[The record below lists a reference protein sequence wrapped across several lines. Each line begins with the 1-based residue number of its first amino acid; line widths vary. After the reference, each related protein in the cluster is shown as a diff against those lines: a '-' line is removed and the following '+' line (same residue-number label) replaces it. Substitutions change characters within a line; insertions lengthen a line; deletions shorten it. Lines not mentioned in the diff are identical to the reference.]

1 MKKLFTLLLIIPILG
16 FSQNDLVFNKVLNFN
31 LTQGQPVTIPQGKAW
46 KIESGVSQGSVRIT
60 STNQE
65 YGNNLNEQNMD
76 PSAIQSYNLPLWL
89 GEGTT
94 ISLVNS
100 GTSYSHFS
108 VLEFNVVAT
117 SSSSSGSGVGVSS
130 AGFTTS
136 GIIDLEFSAVNN
148 TGSIG
153 TSIDM
158 GSLIV
163 PEGKIWKIVIGN
175 LNVTTSISGGNPG
188 SGYGGD
194 VYVNGYLVSGEDKPI
209 YLAAGTY
216 QVFGKPAA
224 SGGGSTSYYLTAKVG
239 GIEYD
244 AN

>member
-130 AGFTTS
+130 AGFTAS
-136 GIIDLEFSAVNN
+136 AIIDLEFSGVSV
-148 TGSIG
+148 GIG
-153 TSIDM
+153 GTVDM
-158 GSLIV
+158 GTLIV
-163 PEGKIWKIVIGN
+163 PEGKIWKIVISS
-175 LNVTTSISGGNPG
+175 LNVSSNSSGVSPG
-188 SGYGGD
+188 SGYTGD

>member
-46 KIESGVSQGSVRIT
+46 KIESGVSQGNVRIT

-94 ISLVNS
+94 ISLVGS
-100 GTSYSHFS
+100 ATSYSHFS

-130 AGFTTS
+130 AGFTAS
-136 GIIDLEFSAVNN
+136 AIIDLEFSGDSFGIGGAV
-148 TGSIG
+148 
-153 TSIDM
+153 DM
-158 GSLIV
+158 GTLIV
-163 PEGKIWKIVIGN
+163 PDGKIWKIVISS
-175 LNVTTSISGGNPG
+175 LNVSSNINGVSPG
-188 SGYGGD
+188 SGYAGD

-209 YLAAGTY
+209 YLAAGAY
-216 QVFGKPAA
+216 QVFGKAAA
-224 SGGGSTSYYLTAKVG
+224 SGGGSISYYHTAKVG
-239 GIEYD
+239 GIEYN